1 MRPLAAIVLSIVSF
15 ACASSHTATPS
26 LRQQCEASYSSL
38 WVAAQS
44 AMVLLDARVVNANQV
59 AGVIDGRIAAD
70 IYGAP
75 IELSATI
82 RRTPSMQPG
91 AVEPVWVEVRTWD
104 PSTDD
109 PDPARLSV
117 LKEVARQ
124 YLELVGQ
131 RVPCG
136 SPM

>member
-1 MRPLAAIVLSIVSF
+1 MRPLAAIVLSLASF

-26 LRQQCEASYSSL
+26 LRQQCEDSYSSI
-38 WVAAQS
+38 WIAAQS
-44 AMVLLDARVVNANQV
+44 AMVRLDARVVSSNQD
-59 AGVIDGRIAAD
+59 AGVIQARIAAD

-75 IELSATI
+75 IELAATI
-82 RRTPSMQPG
+82 RRTPAIQPG
-91 AVEPVWVEVRTWD
+91 MDEPVWVEVRTWD

-136 SPM
+136 GPM